1 MGFTGGDV
9 RKIFIPFVSVLVTFL
24 LAAGLAQAQPN
35 SNKKSYVFKGTVTD
49 VDAAANKLVVANE
62 NIPGW
67 MTAMTMS
74 YQVDDPAVLKKL
86 KKGDRIEATVY
97 DGDFKLYNVRVAG
110 PPKK

>member
-1 MGFTGGDV
+1 MQKT
-9 RKIFIPFVSVLVTFL
+9 FVGLVSLAITFL
-24 LAAGLAQAQPN
+24 LAASLAFAQPK
-35 SNKKSYVFKGTVTD
+35 SDKKSFAFKGTVTE
-49 VDAAANKLVVANE
+49 VDAAANKLMVANE

-67 MTAMTMS
+67 MTAMTMN

-97 DGDFKLYNVRVAG
+97 DGDFKLYKVRVVG

>member
-1 MGFTGGDV
+1 M
-9 RKIFIPFVSVLVTFL
+9 RKTFFGLVSLAVSFL
-24 LAAGLAQAQPN
+24 LAASLALAQPD

-49 VDAAANKLVVANE
+49 VDTSTNKLVIANE

-67 MTAMTMS
+67 MTAMTMN
-74 YQVDDPAVLKKL
+74 YQVDDPAVLKTL

-97 DGDFKLYNVRVAG
+97 DGDLKLYQVKVVG